1 MNTKNIETDIK
12 ESNIDYLNMINE
24 YGLNDIDIR
33 ACIKSKEFEE
43 KVGKVIPE
51 KTNKYIISKS
61 KIEGKGIFC
70 CFDFYKND
78 VLGFAIKNGNRTLLG
93 RYTNHSSKNNA
104 IFHTEKNGDMIAILI
119 KDIKKGEEILVNY
132 RNHGH

>member
-1 MNTKNIETDIK
+1 MR
-12 ESNIDYLNMINE
+12 
-24 YGLNDIDIR
+24 GGFR
-33 ACIKSKEFEE
+33 
-43 KVGKVIPE
+43 P
-51 KTNKYIISKS
+51 
-61 KIEGKGIFC
+61 
-70 CFDFYKND
+70 KND